1 MSVSPAGTRRSASV
15 HRTGIPVSGGLVI
28 GPAHLAVSD
37 DVPSIDRLLAAGE
50 EAAEIRRFRV
60 AIRRSR
66 DELRALKEVLAS
78 DPDDPGVRVLDA
90 HLLILE
96 DSALEEVIAR
106 IRSERRSAS
115 ALLGH
120 VFQKHISSLEA
131 SDAEYFRARAADIRD
146 VRRRILRHL
155 EGDSRG
161 GGASVPLGSILVAT
175 ELSPSD
181 AASFDPERVRGVVTD
196 HGGATSHAAI
206 LARSRGIPAVVGL
219 VDFAPHVREGDIV
232 LIDGDH
238 GDVVVRPTPAEVRAF
253 ETRRKRA
260 LQREKALARIDRAPA
275 VTLDSHPI
283 SIQAN
288 IEVPEDADL
297 AARLH
302 CAGVGLFRTEFFF
315 LGRDEPPDEDGQVRA
330 YRRVAR
336 TLKPYPVTIRTFDLG
351 GDKFASYV
359 GTTRMDNP
367 FLGVRGIRFL
377 LQHRDVLK
385 TQLRAILRASTQG
398 KVRIL
403 YPMVTSLEELREANA
418 VREEARRELMREGV
432 RIGTVECGIMI
443 EVPAAVALADLFAR
457 ECDFFSIGSND
468 LIQYTL
474 AVDRANQ
481 NVAYLYD
488 PFHPAVLRALA
499 ATLQAGQ
506 RAGIPVSACGEMAGS
521 LHGAALLMGLGCT
534 QLSMAPKSVRRIKDF
549 VRHVRIVD
557 LRRMTEEA
565 LLQSTGED
573 VRDVVEEALR
583 PILGAEAAPMM
594 PAPPGKRD
602 GRHEGSA

>member
-1 MSVSPAGTRRSASV
+1 MSPARARRLGSV

-28 GPAHLAVSD
+28 GPAHLVESD
-37 DVPSIDRLLAAGE
+37 DAPPVDRPLASGE
-50 EAAEIRRFRV
+50 EAAEVRRFRV

-66 DELRALKEVLAS
+66 DELRALKEVLSS

-96 DSALEEVIAR
+96 DSALEEVLER
-106 IRSERRSAS
+106 VRRERRSAS
-115 ALLGH
+115 VLLGQ
-120 VFQKHISSLEA
+120 VFQKHITSLEA

-146 VRRRILRHL
+146 VRRRIMRHL

-161 GGASVPLGSILVAT
+161 GGSSVPVGSILVAT

-181 AASFDPERVRGVVTD
+181 AASFDPARVRGVVTD

-219 VDFAPHVREGDIV
+219 VNLAPHIREGDTV
-232 LIDGDH
+232 LVDGDH
-238 GDVVVRPTPAEVRAF
+238 GDVVVRPTPSEVRSF
-253 ETRRKRA
+253 ETRRKLSLR
-260 LQREKALARIDRAPA
+260 REKALARIDKEPA
-275 VTLDSHPI
+275 VTLDAHPI

-288 IEVPEDADL
+288 IEIPEDADVV
-297 AARLH
+297 ARLH
-302 CAGVGLFRTEFFF
+302 CSGVGLFRTEFFF
-315 LGRDEPPDEDGQVRA
+315 LGRDQPPDEEGQLRA
-330 YRRVAR
+330 YRRVVR
-336 TLKPYPVTIRTFDLG
+336 RLKPDPVTIRTFDLG

-359 GTTRMDNP
+359 GTTRTDNP

-403 YPMVTSLEELREANA
+403 YPMVTSVEELREANE
-418 VREEARRELMREGV
+418 VREEARRELKREGV
-432 RIGTVECGIMI
+432 RVGPVECGIMI

-521 LHGAALLMGLGCT
+521 LHGAAFLLGLGCT
-534 QLSMAPKSVRRIKDF
+534 QLSMAPKSIRRIKDL
-549 VRHVRIVD
+549 VRRVQIVD

-565 LLQSTGED
+565 LLQSTGAD
-573 VRDVVEEALR
+573 VRRVVEAALR
-583 PILGAEAAPMM
+583 PILGADAAPLMA
-594 PAPPGKRD
+594 APPGKRD
-602 GRHEGSA
+602 GRHEGSG